1 MRPKTSDYEAVRELG
16 LAIVN
21 CVKTGNGQK
30 LKELFYEHGVVFGYA
45 DGAFADGSLAAF
57 VDAIDGHPAG
67 DSLSASVDV
76 ISMDDTVAV
85 ARIVENGPFFF
96 THLATMLRVKGVW
109 RVCSYVYNQD
119 A

>member
-21 CVKTGNGQK
+21 CVKTGNGRK

-45 DGAFADGSLAAF
+45 DGAFADG
-57 VDAIDGHPAG
+57 HPAG

-76 ISMDDTVAV
+76 ISLDDTVAV

-96 THLATMLRVKGVW
+96 THLATMLRVKGTW